1 MLYLITGQD
10 DFLKRQHLQEALNF
24 YFTQEPHYETL
35 DLEEE
40 KLSFDEFYRKI
51 NSLIKNQRSLFP

>member
-1 MLYLITGQD
+1 MI
-10 DFLKRQHLQEALNF
+10 FKRQHLQEALNF

-40 KLSFDEFYRKI
+40 NYRLMNFIEK
-51 NSLIKNQRSLFP
+51 

>member
-51 NSLIKNQRSLFP
+51 NSLIKN